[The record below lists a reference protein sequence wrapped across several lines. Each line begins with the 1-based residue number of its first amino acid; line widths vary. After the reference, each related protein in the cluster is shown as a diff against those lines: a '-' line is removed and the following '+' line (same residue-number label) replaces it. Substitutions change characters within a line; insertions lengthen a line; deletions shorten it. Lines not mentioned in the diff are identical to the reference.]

1 MVIAMMSAKPLC
13 CWGRVDNK
21 ASATTLGNRC
31 NCRAWAL
38 RQIGAA
44 SCRDRVFM
52 TERTFRIVFA
62 SVLLIALYCDLH
74 YVVYGLIALSVFQGV
89 TPWRISRLTMH
100 LRPGPRPHS
109 ESVRPDAAPGTARV
123 DFEAERALSLLTAAV
138 LALGSVLFARQLWF
152 LPWFIGFAFF
162 GAGLSGICPLVMC
175 FRWVGLK

>member
-1 MVIAMMSAKPLC
+1 
-13 CWGRVDNK
+13 
-21 ASATTLGNRC
+21 
-31 NCRAWAL
+31 
-38 RQIGAA
+38 
-44 SCRDRVFM
+44 M

-109 ESVRPDAAPGTARV
+109 ESVRPDAAPGTARI

-162 GAGLSGICPLVMC
+162 GAGLSGICPMVMC